1 MRRWSR
7 RESGEGQFG
16 CLVGLILLVA
26 AVFIAFKIIPI
37 KANMA
42 DLRQTCIDE
51 GKSAGQHNDAA
62 ILKRILAKAD
72 EVHLPVTEDN
82 VTISRQSNEITI
94 DVDYTVPVQF
104 PGYTYQWHAHHHVQ
118 NPIF

>member
-1 MRRWSR
+1 MRRRNR

-16 CLVGLILLVA
+16 CLVGLVILVL

-42 DLRQTCIDE
+42 DLRQVCIDE
-51 GKSAGQHNDAA
+51 GKSAGQHNDAK
-62 ILKRILAKAD
+62 ILKTILEKAE

-82 VTISRQSNEITI
+82 VTINRAQNNITI

-104 PGYTYQWHAHHHVQ
+104 PGYLYQWHQHHHVE